1 MAELQQW
8 AFRPRPLSRG
18 NSWTPPSLPNLRW
31 PWTLLGFSARYNIRL
46 TLITRIELS
55 IIYLNTGSCEFH
67 SLDLSEF
74 LVLLHIDDLD
84 RVGPNE
90 ARTGKHLGAD
100 GADPANR
107 GVPGPLVLRGFA
119 LSVCS
124 GALSLRVH
132 REPRALLVEAPH
144 LNVGFLLE
152 LVDHLG
158 RDTPQSIVVFYSIP
172 RCRLDWSV
180 SL

>member
-1 MAELQQW
+1 MSFVYSVTGSYHHKRSSEQGPLGQILESERWQSCSNGHSVLVHPLVETLRHHRLSQTFVGLGRCPGFLQDI
-8 AFRPRPLSRG
+8 
-18 NSWTPPSLPNLRW
+18 
-31 PWTLLGFSARYNIRL
+31 TLDW

-55 IIYLNTGSCEFH
+55 IVYLNTGSCEFH

-84 RVGPNE
+84 RVWPDE

-100 GADPANR
+100 WAVPANR
-107 GVPGPLVLRGFA
+107 GVPDPLVLRGCA

-132 REPRALLVEAPH
+132 
-144 LNVGFLLE
+144 
-152 LVDHLG
+152 
-158 RDTPQSIVVFYSIP
+158 
-172 RCRLDWSV
+172 
-180 SL
+180 